1 MNMKKLVLAEKP
13 SVARDIAR
21 VLGCKKQTKNYIEGT
36 EYIVTWGLGHLVTL
50 ADPEAYD
57 KKLQTWRM
65 EDLPMMPEHLKLV
78 VIPQTRGQFQ
88 AVKTL
93 IGRKDISEIII
104 ATDAGREGELVARW
118 ILVKAGNKKPL
129 KRLWISSVTDK
140 AIREGFAHLKDAREY
155 DNLYRA
161 AVARAE
167 SDWLVG
173 INATRAL
180 TCKYNAQLSCG
191 RVQTPTLAMIAARE
205 EEIRHFVPKPYYGM
219 QAKWKG
225 TLFTWR
231 EGKSNSSSIFSKEK
245 REEAYRKAEGASGEV
260 VSVKKIK
267 KTSRPEG
274 LYDLTALQRDAN
286 QRFGFSAKQTLNL
299 MQSLYEHHKVLTY
312 PRTDSRYLTSDVAET
327 LKERLVAVAVG
338 PYRNYAN
345 TLLKGQIRTNKSFV
359 DDRKV
364 SDHHAIIP
372 TEQPVILAQ
381 LSVDERKIFDL
392 VVRRFLA
399 VLYPPYEYEQ
409 TTVEISCGGEIFT
422 ATGNVTV
429 AQGYRS
435 VLNGEEEQTE
445 GTMPEW
451 KSGEKTGVPVLS
463 RTEGKTKPPA
473 RFTEGTL
480 LQAMEN
486 PVKYMKKKDAKAVKT
501 LQETGGLGTVAT
513 RADIIDKLFRTYL
526 IEKKENEIFMTGK
539 AKQLLELVP
548 EDLKKPEL
556 TANWEMKLSNIASGK
571 LRQDKFMKEIRT
583 YAVDL
588 TEEIKTGE
596 GTFRHDN
603 LTNKICPVCGKRM
616 LSVNGKQGKMLVCQ
630 DRECGHKERIS
641 RLTNARCPVCHKK
654 MELIG
659 QKENQKFVCICGHK
673 ESMKAFEERRK
684 REGAGV
690 SKKDVANYMKKMKK
704 EEKEPVNNSL
714 ANALANLKLMLV
726 LFFGLFA
733 FLTLKTDAYAA
744 FPTDMEQKPVEAHSV
759 NYDTVNVYNDENLSE
774 QCGQVD
780 GGKLQLKA
788 TKVSE
793 KGIFGEYTSRA
804 EKGSGWFSLDTFV
817 EDPSYENVYATARD
831 GMYAYTDSSFD
842 EVQGTIGKY
851 TGVIVISK
859 EGGNRQVIYETK
871 EGYAIG
877 WMTDGAFSN
886 CLLYDGREKQILS
899 DGTYLARP
907 GYMDD
912 ENGGVAMKNQ
922 TGLSSYDAYT
932 LVFTYVTENNYYVMN
947 QETGKYLAV
956 SEQDN
961 SFSLCWTEEKD
972 EKYGLFHLTRNTGSF
987 CIQNTVSRL
996 FVSEDED
1003 KNLVLVRDRL
1013 GDGSKWRLSAVKKT
1027 LNKKQPMVFTQYDPQ
1042 WCATPYGGGGC
1053 MGTAGCGILSTVN
1066 AVYALSGQY
1075 MNVMELADYA
1085 VEKNYRIVGSGTDD
1099 GIFKAACK
1107 KFGKKYNFAWDGQ
1120 SGSIDVL
1127 KKKLKAGDVATVHV
1141 QGHYVTIVDYN
1152 KKTKKF
1158 LLLDSNY
1165 LPKRATSAY
1174 GDWITIDRFLS
1185 GSLEV
1190 QSFYFFKLRDPGTME

>member
-1 MNMKKLVLAEKP
+1 MKKLVLAEKP

-21 VLGCKKQTKNYIEGT
+21 VLGCKKQTKNYIEGSS
-36 EYIVTWGLGHLVTL
+36 YIVTWGLGHLVTL

-140 AIREGFAHLKDAREY
+140 AIREGFAHLKDAKEY

-219 QAKWKG
+219 QARWKG

-245 REEAYRKAEGASGEV
+245 RDEAYKKAAGSKGEV
-260 VSVKKIK
+260 VSVKKVK

-274 LYDLTALQRDAN
+274 LYDLTSLQRDAN
-286 QRFGFSAKQTLNL
+286 QRYGFSAKQTLNL

-312 PRTDSRYLTSDVAET
+312 PRTDSRYLTADVAET
-327 LKERLVAVAVG
+327 LKERLAAVAVG

-372 TEQPVILAQ
+372 TEQPVILAR

-409 TTVEISCGGEIFT
+409 TTVEISCGGETFT

-429 AQGYRS
+429 SPGYRS
-435 VLNGEEEQTE
+435 VLTDDEAEAG
-445 GTMPEW
+445 GTMPSW
-451 KSGEKTGVPVLS
+451 TKGEQVGELVLTK
-463 RTEGKTKPPA
+463 TEGKTKPPA

-486 PVKYMKKKDAKAVKT
+486 PVKYMQKKDAKAVKT

-526 IEKKENEIFMTGK
+526 IEKKENDIYITGK

-556 TANWEMKLSNIASGK
+556 TASWEMKLSNIASGK

-583 YAVDL
+583 YAEEL
-588 TEEIKTGE
+588 TGEIKSGD

-603 LTNKICPVCGKRM
+603 LTNKLCPVCGKRM

-630 DRECGHKERIS
+630 DRECGHKERVS

-659 QKENQKFVCICGHK
+659 QKENQKFVCVCGHK

-690 SKKDVANYMKKMKK
+690 SKKDVANYIKKMKK
-704 EEKEPVNNSL
+704 EENEPVNNSL
-714 ANALANLKLMLV
+714 ANALANLKLVLV

-733 FLTLKTDAYAA
+733 FLTMKSDAYAA
-744 FPTDMEQKPVEAHSV
+744 FPTDMEQKPLEARPV
-759 NYDTVNVYNDENLSE
+759 DYGTVNVYNDANLSE

-780 GGKLQLKA
+780 GGKLKLTA
-788 TKVSE
+788 RKVSE
-793 KGIFGEYTSRA
+793 KGIFGEYTSG
-804 EKGSGWFSLDTFV
+804 ENQGSGWFSLETFV
-817 EDPSYENVYATARD
+817 EDPSYKNVYATTRD

-899 DGTYLARP
+899 DGIYLARP

-922 TGLSSYDAYT
+922 TGLSAYEPFT
-932 LVFTYVTENNYYVMN
+932 LVFTHVTGDNYYVMN
-947 QETGKYLAV
+947 QETGKYLSV
-956 SEQDN
+956 SYSDKERTFQ
-961 SFSLCWTEEKD
+961 LCWKDAAD
-972 EKYGLFHLTRNTGSF
+972 EKNGQFHLYRNTGSF
-987 CIQNTVSRL
+987 SLQSTLCRL
-996 FVSEDED
+996 FVSQDED
-1003 KNLVLVRDRL
+1003 KNIILTKDRL
-1013 GDGSKWRLSAVKKT
+1013 GDGSKWRLSAVKKV
-1027 LNKKQPMVFTQYDPQ
+1027 LNKKEPMVFTQYDPQ

-1053 MGTAGCGILSTVN
+1053 MGTAGCGILATVN

-1075 MNVMELADYA
+1075 MDVMELADYA

-1107 KFGKKYNFAWDGQ
+1107 KFGRKYNFAWDGK
-1120 SGSIDVL
+1120 SGSIDLL

-1165 LPKRATSAY
+1165 LPKRATSAF
-1174 GDWITIDRFLS
+1174 GDWITIDRLLS

-1190 QSFYFFKLRDPGTME
+1190 QSFYFFKLRDPVE